1 MFIETF
7 GLNEIHGNRRKD
19 MPDWDP
25 KHFEKQT
32 LTSGPYPNNS
42 FIGVFDTAVEITG
55 VKASPGSTAF
65 CVADKKLYI
74 CTDGTSWFKSKNT
87 FDAA

>member
-1 MFIETF
+1 
-7 GLNEIHGNRRKD
+7 

-42 FIGVFDTAVEITG
+42 FIGIFDTEAEVTAL
-55 VKASPGSTAF
+55 KAGKGSMAFAIDIGSHGGLMVYNGTAWKQISF
-65 CVADKKLYI
+65 
-74 CTDGTSWFKSKNT
+74 TS
-87 FDAA
+87 